1 MANTGHHGGSEID
14 EARMGKMLV
23 RSIIVSTPIA
33 IVLIMLAVW
42 LTTDRSVAAS
52 FGSAILPGVL
62 AGVFGGGFIGMI
74 LTGE

>member
-1 MANTGHHGGSEID
+1 MANTGHHGAPDVD

-23 RSIIVSTPIA
+23 RSVVATTPIA
-33 IVLIMLAVW
+33 IVIIMVAVW
-42 LTTDRSVAAS
+42 LGTDRSLGAS

-62 AGVFGGGFIGMI
+62 VGVFGGGFIGMI